1 MSLKNWMRWAALAFA
16 FASPAAFAQI
26 KLVPEKSEISFTSKQ
41 MGAAVDGR
49 FKRFDVQADFN
60 PRQPA
65 GGKLGL
71 TVELAS
77 VSIGAPETEAELAKA
92 EWFDTAKFPKA
103 TFQSTAIKAA
113 GPGRFDV
120 TGKLTIRG
128 AARDVVVPVTLTQA
142 GGVSTAS
149 GSFSIKRLAFG
160 LGASEW
166 KDTSLVADDV
176 QVRFK
181 LTLTGMGPL

>member
-1 MSLKNWMRWAALAFA
+1 MRLKNWMSWAALALA
-16 FASPAAFAQI
+16 FASPAVHAQV
-26 KLVPEKSEISFTSKQ
+26 KLVPEKSEIAFTSKQ

-60 PRQPA
+60 PKQPA
-65 GGKLGL
+65 AGKLGL
-71 TVELAS
+71 VVELAS
-77 VSIGAPETEAELAKA
+77 VSIGAPETEAELAKT

-128 AARDVVVPVTLTQA
+128 AARDVTVPVTLVQA
-142 GGVSTAS
+142 GGVTTAT
-149 GSFSIKRLAFG
+149 GTFTIKRLAFG

-166 KDTSLVADDV
+166 KDTSLVADEV

-181 LTLTGMGPL
+181 LILNGMGPL